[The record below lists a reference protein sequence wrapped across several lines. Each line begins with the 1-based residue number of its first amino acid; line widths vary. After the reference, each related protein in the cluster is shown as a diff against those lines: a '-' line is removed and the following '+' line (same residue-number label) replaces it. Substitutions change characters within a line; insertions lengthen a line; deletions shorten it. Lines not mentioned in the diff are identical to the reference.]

1 MGNSELSPEAQ
12 SDLIEIWSYIAQYN
26 EEAADNL
33 IDKIYQKTQVLA
45 DSPYI
50 GVARPELAPEL
61 RSFVVEKY
69 VLFYQ
74 PISDGVKIVRVL
86 HGARDIDQL
95 L

>member
-1 MGNSELSPEAQ
+1 MAQSELTPEAQ
-12 SDLIEIWSYIAQYN
+12 LYLIEIWSYIAQYN
-26 EEAADNL
+26 EEAANNL
-33 IDKIYQKTQVLA
+33 IDKIYQKSQVLA

-50 GVARPELAPEL
+50 GVARPELALEL

-86 HGARDIDQL
+86 HGARDIEQL

>member
-1 MGNSELSPEAQ
+1 MAQSELSPEAQ

-33 IDKIYQKTQVLA
+33 IDKIYQKSQVLA

-86 HGARDIDQL
+86 HGARDIEQL